1 MKTARIGKHIV
12 ELYDSIEDLPI
23 VRFHKYNKMMLV
35 DAGIGGEISDFEA
48 HLEKIAA
55 FIRTGDS
62 EKAID
67 QLNNMKKSVWF
78 IQSELSPKYLAFA
91 ALITKIDGKECNDL
105 SDDGLQ
111 RVVAMLNDAENKQAV
126 SELEAAK
133 KKIEN
138 ELQTYFP
145 QMFESAIEKE
155 YYDTLKK
162 RTIAQ
167 LNRIMNR
174 NEDSTEVDTLTDKVL
189 TFVEPPIFEGL
200 ENAEIKADKQFERML
215 LTMSQQLGIDARNY
229 TTLAFYNAYE
239 YLKETLK
246 KKQSKK

>member
-133 KKIEN
+133 KK
-138 ELQTYFP
+138 
-145 QMFESAIEKE
+145 
-155 YYDTLKK
+155 
-162 RTIAQ
+162 
-167 LNRIMNR
+167 NR
-174 NEDSTEVDTLTDKVL
+174 E
-189 TFVEPPIFEGL
+189 
-200 ENAEIKADKQFERML
+200 
-215 LTMSQQLGIDARNY
+215 
-229 TTLAFYNAYE
+229 
-239 YLKETLK
+239 
-246 KKQSKK
+246 